1 MQHEEEINPVTKI
14 NVLPGTAPPVS
25 EKIITPEE
33 APISAAE
40 LERRISFLLDAVS
53 DLLTNTLDLQRMA
66 ITNQEAVFSRKREI
80 SEQIEM
86 LESEV
91 NFLMIHKQAEDL
103 KKHQVSN

>member
-1 MQHEEEINPVTKI
+1 
-14 NVLPGTAPPVS
+14 
-25 EKIITPEE
+25 
-33 APISAAE
+33 
-40 LERRISFLLDAVS
+40 
-53 DLLTNTLDLQRMA
+53 MA